1 MERRVSPPHTS
12 RGTKW
17 YYGTGTA
24 FKQLAVVVLPSSVHG
39 LYTIMWF
46 YGTNLSNRAHAYVQN
61 LSCFCCIVS
70 RCFGGVSQRYEVAVQ
85 ANSRGLRFRA
95 ALRWSDWGLSVWCLT
110 FGPLPWTASIPALFV
125 FPISSVGTSQGEW
138 TQSLRLSDWLLIYLS
153 LYLNLSFSC
162 PFRLCLQLSLLV
174 LV

>member
-1 MERRVSPPHTS
+1 MERHVSPAHTS
-12 RGTKW
+12 RGV
-17 YYGTGTA
+17 
-24 FKQLAVVVLPSSVHG
+24 VVVLPSSVHG

-46 YGTNLSNRAHAYVQN
+46 YWTNLSNSAHAYVQN

-70 RCFGGVSQRYEVAVQ
+70 RCFGGVSQRCEAAVQ

-110 FGPLPWTASIPALFV
+110 FGPLPWTVSIPPLFV
-125 FPISSVGTSQGEW
+125 FPISSVWTSQGEW

-162 PFRLCLQLSLLV
+162 PFHLCLQLSLSV